1 MLHLDQEIK
10 RDKFSHS
17 SFRIAIL
24 SFNFMYNSA
33 NFLIVRGGEE
43 MKKIGVVIGLL
54 VMIVMSGCVK
64 QPEIPK
70 YHFNKSDRIGYV
82 IEPSG
87 NVYHSHMGTTIF
99 NNYDQELSYSWTLE
113 KDIQKALGK
122 NVKRSMINL
131 RKHGI
136 SSNDIKDMIVAENGK
151 WVVKKEASYKKLFNE
166 LHLKAVLLV
175 SQEDT
180 YVSTGRD
187 PIVMK
192 SSGIASHSLLGLD
205 RYFAV
210 SAYQYNLYL
219 LKPDAV
225 VRVDNVQRSEII
237 YDTLL
242 TEFQEKSG
250 FKKPVD
256 DEKMTQKELNSVKKK
271 VIQYIDEG
279 AAATNQHI
287 K

>member
-1 MLHLDQEIK
+1 
-10 RDKFSHS
+10 
-17 SFRIAIL
+17 
-24 SFNFMYNSA
+24 
-33 NFLIVRGGEE
+33 